1 MITEELMALLEKY
14 NDAHGQSKE
23 VDQVISFLADVD
35 DEVING
41 SDEEQERF
49 INKWLEI
56 YGNR

>member
-14 NDAHGQSKE
+14 NDAHGQSTE